1 MCTLVILH
9 HVVPG
14 LPVVLAANR
23 DEYLARPATGPT
35 LLDPER
41 GVIGG
46 RDLSAGG
53 TWLGFTPGGFFA
65 GVTNQRPG
73 ARRDAPGSRGQ
84 VVLDVLR
91 AGAEGG
97 TAAARRWLE
106 ALDVGRYNP
115 FNLAFG
121 DADGVLVAYGRDAL
135 RVEPVPT
142 GVHVLPNDVLDSPAF
157 PKVETIRARLAE
169 LPRGWPALAE
179 RLEAVLA
186 DDRPPAR
193 VPDEPD
199 SPLPLAARAALHAV
213 KVVLPGYGTRS
224 ATIAAL
230 APGRV
235 ERYLHAD
242 GAPGDAPFVD
252 RAALVAAARG
262 GDAV

>member
-9 HVVPG
+9 RVVPG

-23 DEYLARPATGPT
+23 DEYLARPATGPM
-35 LLDPER
+35 LLDAER
-41 GVIGG
+41 GIIGG

-65 GVTNQRPG
+65 GVTNQRQG

-97 TAAARRWLE
+97 VDAARRWLG

-121 DADGVLVAYGRDAL
+121 DAEGVWVAYGRHDL
-135 RVEPVPT
+135 RVEAVPA
-142 GVHVLPNDVLDSPAF
+142 GVHVLPNDVLDSAVF
-157 PKVETIRARLAE
+157 PKVARIQGRLAA
-169 LPRGWPALAE
+169 PPGAWPALVA

-186 DDRPPAR
+186 DDTPPAQ

-199 SPLPLAARAALHAV
+199 AGLPRAALAALHAV

-235 ERYLHAD
+235 AHYLHAD

-262 GDAV
+262 DDAV